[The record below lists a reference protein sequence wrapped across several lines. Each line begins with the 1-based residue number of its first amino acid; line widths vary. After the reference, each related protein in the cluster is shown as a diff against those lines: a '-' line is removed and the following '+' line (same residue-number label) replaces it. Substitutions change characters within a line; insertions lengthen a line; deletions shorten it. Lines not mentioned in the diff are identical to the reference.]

1 MNSLVPILV
10 CVLFV
15 ITFGALLLSIA
26 RLFGKK
32 VIKHSS
38 IKERPYECGVVEESK
53 DITRVPVQFYL
64 TAILF
69 VLFDIEIVF
78 LYPYAIAFQDF
89 IDNGE
94 GMRVFFAMGF
104 FLLIF
109 IYGLWWEISSKALN
123 WK

>member
-1 MNSLVPILV
+1 MNSLVPLLV
-10 CVLFV
+10 GIFFV
-15 ITFGALLLSIA
+15 IGFGVLLLSIA
-26 RLFGKK
+26 KLLAKK
-32 VIKHSS
+32 VKTHSLT
-38 IKERPYECGVVEESK
+38 KTKPYECGVAKEGEEQK
-53 DITRVPVQFYL
+53 RIPVQFYL

-69 VLFDIEIVF
+69 VLFDIEIIF

-94 GMRVFFAMGF
+94 GVKVFFAMGF
-104 FLLIF
+104 FLLVF